1 MDGHGT
7 ELRHRQYPSDMGW
20 TAYAPSAS
28 PATGFRWG
36 ELSNP
41 RGNGIERRPYPSG
54 PIQRYACFA
63 DTMTGSVGDDACED
77 YGIKWQPSIHMQRE
91 ACRLVPE
98 TTDVRVERLQAISEA
113 DTGPRALTR

>member
-1 MDGHGT
+1 MRESFTD
-7 ELRHRQYPSDMGW
+7 LRS
-20 TAYAPSAS
+20 T
-28 PATGFRWG
+28 
-36 ELSNP
+36 
-41 RGNGIERRPYPSG
+41 GIEHRPNSSG
-54 PIQRYACFA
+54 LIQRYDHSA
-63 DTMTGSVGDDACED
+63 DTMPGSAGDDACKD